1 MRRMAR
7 LAQDYNFLRLFG
19 QVGFAQGAELYQAV
33 SEVGLK
39 TFLQANPGFK
49 EILNKLRAGE
59 VKFDDEILEELR
71 SQGVPVGLDKF
82 MHSPVGRLDNELDIP
97 LDSTGSRLDATEL
110 YAAKAKR
117 FVADIYFLNPM
128 TIY

>member
-1 MRRMAR
+1 M
-7 LAQDYNFLRLFG
+7 FG
-19 QVGFAQGAELYQAV
+19 QVGFAQGAELYQRFV

-39 TFLQANPGFK
+39 TFLQFNPGFK

-82 MHSPVGRLDNELDIP
+82 MHSPVGD
-97 LDSTGSRLDATEL
+97 
-110 YAAKAKR
+110 
-117 FVADIYFLNPM
+117 
-128 TIY
+128 